1 VTTVRASTIRPVVF
15 GLGDGLVSLLG
26 AVWFLSGHPT
36 LVLGAAVSG
45 GITSAISM
53 AGFDAL
59 SDSDRSV
66 RESCTLG
73 LATGVGCALP
83 AVPYAVLHGAAAV
96 TVSVVICAALA
107 VLIALIRPNR
117 SRALS
122 LLEVLGVVALAFAA
136 VIVCGLFLP
145 GGAA

>member
-1 VTTVRASTIRPVVF
+1 VKTSLARPIIF

-26 AVWFLSGHPT
+26 AVWYLSGHPT
-36 LVLGAAVSG
+36 LVLGAAISG
-45 GITSAISM
+45 GITSAISR
-53 AGFDAL
+53 AGFDSL

-73 LATGVGCALP
+73 AATGVGCALP
-83 AVPYAVLHGAAAV
+83 AVPYSFLHGVEAV
-96 TVSVVICAALA
+96 AVSGTICVTIA
-107 VLIALIRPNR
+107 VLIALMRPNR